1 MLHESP
7 IFGGPDIYEIASGQ
21 GSTNASA
28 ADARLPVT
36 ERLADTL
43 MTIPP
48 FTKVSARYVRQCAE
62 ALCKVADRAACA
74 SPRVAAFGRD
84 REQRSAAGRGML
96 G

>member
-21 GSTNASA
+21 GSTSGSG
-28 ADARLPVT
+28 ADARLRVT
-36 ERLADTL
+36 EGLADTL

-48 FTKVSARYVRQCAE
+48 FTKVSARYVRQCAA
-62 ALCKVADRAACA
+62 ALGKVADRAARA
-74 SPRVAAFGRD
+74 SPSVVAPGGD
-84 REQRSAAGRGML
+84 REQRSAVGRGML